1 MILVLGSKK
10 YINNFFDKNIESKIV
25 VNQYGKKMLSDVNL
39 HFNKSH
45 TKNLS
50 ILMFSK
56 YPCGIDIENI
66 KKYNELVANKICSE
80 EEKEFLSKTNNKNL
94 YFTLLFVLKESFTKC
109 LGIGISINL
118 RNISFVKEN
127 KINLNIKGY
136 KIDIMHYYN
145 YLIATCRKVI

>member
-1 MILVLGSKK
+1 MILILGSKK
-10 YINNFFDKNIESKIV
+10 YINDFFNKNIKSKV
-25 VNQYGKKMLSDVNL
+25 FVNNYGKKMLSGVNL
-39 HFNKSH
+39 QFNKSH

-50 ILMFSK
+50 ILMYSK

-66 KKYNELVANKICSE
+66 KRYNKLIVNKICSE
-80 EEKEFLSKTNNKNL
+80 EEKKFLSKTNNKNL
-94 YFTLLFVLKESFTKC
+94 YFTLLFVLKESFVKC

-118 RNISFVKEN
+118 KNISFVKED
-127 KINLNIKGY
+127 KINLNIEGY